1 MLTHYIPSLSC
12 RRFLL
17 ALAAVLVAATVN
29 AQTITSFT
37 PGDLAVY
44 TTTSGSALGSAATA
58 VYLDEYTTSGAF
70 VGSMNISAAAISD
83 STQLTAS
90 GTASSEGQITFNGQY
105 IALTGYTG
113 AIGTSGIA
121 STTSTAD
128 PRIVASISMNGTTN
142 FISLG
147 TTPYSGN
154 NIRGAYASG
163 NSSIWA
169 VGAGSGTNGVWY
181 TSGSTPVNLV
191 SGGIRAVNA
200 FNGQLFIDTGTA
212 IQSVGSGLPT
222 SGANQTTTTLATL
235 TGSSPSGNAFAMFD
249 LGAGPTQFG
258 ENTLYVANSAG
269 SSANTTAIEKFS
281 YNGTS
286 WVNTGDVSIGGIGN
300 STVGALGL
308 TGETIAGSVVLYGTS
323 SNGANGTIF
332 TFTDSTGY
340 DGTVSGTATALAIA
354 GTDQAFRGIV
364 VVPEPAS
371 LAIALG
377 ASALAFAAWRRSRFP
392 G

>member
-12 RRFLL
+12 RHFLL
-17 ALAAVLVAATVN
+17 ALAALVVASTVN
-29 AQTITSFT
+29 AQSITSFT
-37 PGDLAVY
+37 PGDLVVY
-44 TTTSGSALGSAATA
+44 TTTSGSPLTSAASA
-58 VYLDEYTTSGAF
+58 VSLEEYTTSGTL
-70 VGSMNISAAAISD
+70 VGSMNVSSAAIAD

-90 GTASSEGQITFNGQY
+90 GTATSEGQITFNGQY

-113 AIGTSGIA
+113 SISTSGITGT
-121 STTSTAD
+121 SSTAD
-128 PRIVASISMNGTTN
+128 PRIVATVGMNGA
-142 FISLG
+142 FSFSSLG

-163 NSSIWA
+163 SSSIWA
-169 VGAGSGTNGVWY
+169 VGAGSGTNGVWF
-181 TSGSTPVNLV
+181 TSGSAPVNLIT
-191 SGGIRAVNA
+191 GGIRAINA
-200 FNGQLFIDTGTA
+200 FNNQLFIDTGTA

-222 SGANQTTTTLATL
+222 SGTQTATTLATL
-235 TGSSPSGNAFAMFD
+235 TGSGATGNAFIMFD

-258 ENTLYVANSAG
+258 ENTLYVANSAS

-281 YNGTS
+281 YTGTS
-286 WVNTGDVSIGGIGN
+286 WVNTGDISIGGIGN

-323 SNGANGTIF
+323 SNGGNGTIF
-332 TFTDSTGY
+332 DFTDSTGY
-340 DGTVSGTATALAIA
+340 DGTVSGTAATLAIA

-371 LAIALG
+371 LAIAFG
-377 ASALAFAAWRRSRFP
+377 AGALALVAWRRSRRIN
-392 G
+392 